1 MILKLK
7 RKNWDLSILVDGVD
21 VRDIDFSKEFTFINV
36 KERCIEHRPKVLDD
50 VIELINSLEPEAKA
64 KRYDLIKDDEH
75 TIIVLQTTENLQV
88 RVIDPED

>member
-21 VRDIDFSKEFTFINV
+21 VRNIDFSKEFTFINV
-36 KERCIEHRPKVLDD
+36 KKRCIEHRPKVLDD
-50 VIELINSLEPEAKA
+50 IIELINSLEPEAKA
-64 KRYDLIKDDEH
+64 KRYDLIKEDKH

-88 RVIDPED
+88 KAIDPED

>member
-21 VRDIDFSKEFTFINV
+21 VRNVDFSKEFTFINV
-36 KERCIEHRPKVLDD
+36 KKRCIEYRPKVLDD
-50 VIELINSLEPEAKA
+50 IIELINSLEPEAKA
-64 KRYDLIKDDEH
+64 KRYDLIKEDKH

-88 RVIDPED
+88 KAIDPED